1 MCCYKFYLRFYPP
14 PIEFPDR
21 GRVKYP
27 RQKLYV
33 FVAKAYSLS
42 TTKLY
47 KKSFPP
53 KNTQKFSIHPQSS
66 IATLVPLSIL

>member
-1 MCCYKFYLRFYPP
+1 MCCYMFYLRIYPP
-14 PIEFPDR
+14 PIGFPDR

-33 FVAKAYSLS
+33 FVAKAYSSS

-47 KKSFPP
+47 KKFLLP

-66 IATLVPLSIL
+66 IATLVSFNTL